1 VRLAIIAPTL
11 ALRAGLQALLGFPA
25 SPGVAES
32 AAGVLVYAAAS
43 LEEFAAAD
51 IPADILLI
59 SGEALD
65 ETTLR
70 RLLDKE
76 QERLGILAI
85 DDRPEVLSLLAD
97 LPLSGWCLLPR
108 DASADELHLGLRAVT
123 AGLATAPAA
132 LLAATVTRPVERA
145 NALLS
150 TDLDHNGNRTLTDRE
165 SQVLQHLARGL
176 ANKQIALALSISEH
190 TVKFHVSAIYA
201 KLGASNRTE
210 AVRAGVRRGLII
222 L

>member
-1 VRLAIIAPTL
+1 
-11 ALRAGLQALLGFPA
+11 
-25 SPGVAES
+25 
-32 AAGVLVYAAAS
+32 
-43 LEEFAAAD
+43 
-51 IPADILLI
+51 
-59 SGEALD
+59 
-65 ETTLR
+65 
-70 RLLDKE
+70 
-76 QERLGILAI
+76 
-85 DDRPEVLSLLAD
+85 
-97 LPLSGWCLLPR
+97 
-108 DASADELHLGLRAVT
+108 VT